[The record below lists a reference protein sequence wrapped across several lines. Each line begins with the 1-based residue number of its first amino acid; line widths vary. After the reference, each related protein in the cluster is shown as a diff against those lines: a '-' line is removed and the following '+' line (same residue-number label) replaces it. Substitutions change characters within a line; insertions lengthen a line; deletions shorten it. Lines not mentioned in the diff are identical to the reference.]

1 MTTCAAPP
9 GAPEAVQT
17 TMDRSLF
24 RARLLAWYDA
34 GHRDLPWR
42 RTRDPYHI
50 WVSEIMLQQTQV
62 DTVIPYYERFLARF
76 PTVAALAAASDEDVL
91 KVWEGLGY
99 YARARHLHAAARSV
113 MAGGGA
119 FPERFEALAALPG
132 IGRSTAGAIASIAA
146 GAPHPVLDGNV
157 RRVLCRLF
165 AVGRDP
171 RLPRVERRLWRLAAL
186 LLDPKRP
193 GDHNQALM
201 ELGATVC
208 TPRRPDCAACP
219 VAGCCRARARG
230 LAGLLPAR
238 ARRAP
243 LPHHEVAV
251 GAIWRGGELL
261 IARRPA
267 EGLLGGLWEFP
278 GGKREE
284 GESLED
290 CLRREIR
297 EELGV
302 QVVVGE
308 RFATVRHAYTHFRV
322 TLHAFH
328 CRHLSGDPRALGCAA
343 WRWVTPVELDAYP
356 MPGTNRKILE
366 SLGGNSS

>member
-1 MTTCAAPP
+1 
-9 GAPEAVQT
+9 
-17 TMDRSLF
+17 MDRVLF
-24 RARLLAWYDA
+24 RSRLLAWYDA

-42 RTRDPYHI
+42 RTRDPYRI
-50 WVSEIMLQQTQV
+50 WVSEVMLQQTQV
-62 DTVIPYYERFLARF
+62 DTVIPYYERFLDRF

-99 YARARHLHAAARSV
+99 YARARHLHTAARSV
-113 MAGGGA
+113 AAAGGT
-119 FPERFEALAALPG
+119 FPDRFEALAALPG
-132 IGRSTAGAIASIAA
+132 VGRSTAGAVASIAA

-171 RLPRVERRLWRLAAL
+171 RTPPVERRLWRLAAL
-186 LLDPKRP
+186 LLDPERP
-193 GDHNQALM
+193 GDYNQALM

-208 TPRRPDCAACP
+208 TPRGPRCGDCP
-219 VAGCCRARARG
+219 VAALCRARARG
-230 LAGLLPAR
+230 LAEDLPIHS
-238 ARRAP
+238 RRPP

-251 GAIWRGGELL
+251 GVIRRDDGAVL

-290 CLRREIR
+290 CLRREVR
-297 EELGV
+297 EELGIEV
-302 QVVVGE
+302 EVGE
-308 RFATVRHAYTHFRV
+308 RFATVRHAYTHFKV

-328 CRHLSGDPRALGCAA
+328 CRHRSGEPRALGCTA
-343 WRWVTPVELDAYP
+343 WRWVAPAELDAYP
-356 MPGTNRKILE
+356 MPAANRKLLE
-366 SLGGNSS
+366 SLGDNASYRRRS